1 MALGCEISAILVR
14 LASPGAVGPLR
25 HVRLQRVA
33 HGLRVRALVIAA
45 VFDKSLTQ
53 ATSARAEQTTGK
65 LGTAGRQCPGVVR
78 VCAVSC

>member
-1 MALGCEISAILVR
+1 M
-14 LASPGAVGPLR
+14 
-25 HVRLQRVA
+25 
-33 HGLRVRALVIAA
+33 GLRVRALVIAA

-65 LGTAGRQCPGVVR
+65 LGTTGDNSHCVVR

>member
-1 MALGCEISAILVR
+1 M
-14 LASPGAVGPLR
+14 
-25 HVRLQRVA
+25 
-33 HGLRVRALVIAA
+33 GLRVRALVIAA

-65 LGTAGRQCPGVVR
+65 LGTAGRHCPPRGGLR